1 MTELPAP
8 MTPADCDLRDFAF
21 MPLDVRRLL
30 TSETWVLGEADEKV
44 AALSLWCE
52 AWHQVPAASLPEN
65 ERMLAHLSGAGQ
77 AGWKKVRDHAL
88 RGWIKCSDGRLY
100 HPVVA
105 EKAIEA
111 WAKKET
117 QRVRSR
123 KANAARWKND
133 PSSTPQGAVEAC
145 NKDAEAVPNE
155 CTEEEKT
162 IQQGVQQ
169 ASLNDPKGQG
179 QREGQGQKKEP
190 PDPHCGAD
198 APMGDEDINQ
208 SGRKAPFS
216 RGSRADGSNPRAVAA
231 AVKATAAA
239 LKSKE
244 TLAKVEAHAL
254 WPAFSDRLSPA
265 EFAGTIGACEYRN
278 GADPPVLIAPSR
290 FLRDHIRTQFRQRLE
305 RFDARIRVEFAAA
318 AEAPSAPVIEAQ
330 AESVA

>member
-190 PDPHCGAD
+190 PYPHGGAD
-198 APMGDEDINQ
+198 APMGDEEGIQ
-208 SGRKAPFS
+208 SGRKAPFG
-216 RGSRADGSNPRAVAA
+216 RGLRADGTSPRAVAA

-239 LKSKE
+239 LKATEIEEK
-244 TLAKVEAHAL
+244 AEAHPL
-254 WPAFSDRLSPA
+254 WPACRGRVPA
-265 EFAGTIGACEYRN
+265 ATFAGTIGLCEYRN

-290 FLRDHIRTQFRQRLE
+290 FLRDHIRAEFGRHLE
-305 RFDARIRVEFAAA
+305 RHDARIRVEFAAA
-318 AEAPSAPVIEAQ
+318 ADAQAAPVVDAQ